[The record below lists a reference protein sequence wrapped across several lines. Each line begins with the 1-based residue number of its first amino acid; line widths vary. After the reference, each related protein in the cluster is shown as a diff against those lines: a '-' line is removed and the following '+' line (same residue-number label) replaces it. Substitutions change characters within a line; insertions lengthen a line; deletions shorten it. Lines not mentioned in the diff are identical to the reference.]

1 MSDGLRE
8 KCDMYRRQLG
18 GTNAALARARQEIKE
33 LKAAN
38 ERLEA
43 ENEHLKDVNGALCA
57 EINRQ
62 SDIIRRQRERLV
74 LLEAF
79 ANEACA
85 EFEATG
91 RENVFCYERFVE
103 LAEGAGLEVPR

>member
-1 MSDGLRE
+1 MSDER
-8 KCDMYRRQLG
+8 
-18 GTNAALARARQEIKE
+18 ALKE
-33 LKAAN
+33 RIAELEAAN
-38 ERLEA
+38 ER
-43 ENEHLKDVNGALCA
+43 LKDVNGALCA

-62 SDIIRRQRERLV
+62 AGVIRSQRERLV

>member
-1 MSDGLRE
+1 MSTESTLRAE
-8 KCDMYRRQLG
+8 
-18 GTNAALARARQEIKE
+18 NAELRA
-33 LKAAN
+33 A
-38 ERLEA
+38 
-43 ENEHLKDVNGALCA
+43 NEHLKDVNGALCA

-62 SDIIRRQRERLV
+62 SGVIRSQRERLV

-91 RENVFCYERFVE
+91 RENVFCYERLVE

>member
-1 MSDGLRE
+1 MGDEQALRE
-8 KCDMYRRQLG
+8 RI
-18 GTNAALARARQEIKE
+18 AE
-33 LKAAN
+33 LEVAN
-38 ERLEA
+38 ERLM
-43 ENEHLKDVNGALCA
+43 DVNGALCA

-62 SDIIRRQRERLV
+62 AGVIRSQHERLV

-91 RENVFCYERFVE
+91 RENVFCYERLAE

>member
-1 MSDGLRE
+1 MSFGDGNLRE
-8 KCDMYRRQLG
+8 RCDMYRRQLG

-33 LKAAN
+33 LRAA
-38 ERLEA
+38 
-43 ENEHLKDVNGALCA
+43 NEHLKDVNGALCA

-62 SDIIRRQRERLV
+62 AGVIRSQRERLV

-91 RENVFCYERFVE
+91 RENVFCYERLAE
-103 LAEGAGLEVPR
+103 LAEGAGLEVPQ